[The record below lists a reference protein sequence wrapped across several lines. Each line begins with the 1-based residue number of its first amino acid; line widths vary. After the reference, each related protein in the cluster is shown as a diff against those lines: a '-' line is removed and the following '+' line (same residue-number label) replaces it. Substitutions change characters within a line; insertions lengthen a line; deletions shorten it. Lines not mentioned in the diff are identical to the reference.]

1 MNAVFLVCL
10 LASYPALVA
19 CQDTVYV
26 ACILN
31 LDKDGPTVIDVPG
44 GAGPGTVNLLA
55 DSKKLK
61 IAQISESMAPARV
74 HGIYGTYHE
83 PACLGFEQ

>member
-1 MNAVFLVCL
+1 MIPPAEGGSDIDYMKAVFLVCL

-44 GAGPGTVNLLA
+44 GAGPGTVTCL
-55 DSKKLK
+55 
-61 IAQISESMAPARV
+61 QIQSSSNK
-74 HGIYGTYHE
+74 
-83 PACLGFEQ
+83 

>member
-1 MNAVFLVCL
+1 MNALFLVWL

-44 GAGPGTVNLLA
+44 GAGPGTVNLPA
-55 DSKKLK
+55 DSIKLK
-61 IAQISESMAPARV
+61 
-74 HGIYGTYHE
+74 
-83 PACLGFEQ
+83 

>member
-1 MNAVFLVCL
+1 MYDFPWKSSRLQRDVEYQNLHKLTTWMQFFLF
-10 LASYPALVA
+10 ASYPALVA

-55 DSKKLK
+55 DSIKLK
-61 IAQISESMAPARV
+61 
-74 HGIYGTYHE
+74 
-83 PACLGFEQ
+83 